1 MIIYKLY
8 ENKVSD
14 IKKPIN
20 IKINISHKE
29 DIISKYKLK
38 LEGNKKLYCINN
50 VEIIYDKNELYF
62 YKIYDKKIMKN
73 KNLLIIY
80 RDIIKI
86 PEFNFNKAD
95 YEEIY
100 VEYKNTIN
108 NIIIS
113 CKEYN
118 TYLTLSF
125 ELDDTYYS
133 YFLKN
138 INIL

>member
-1 MIIYKLY
+1 MKIKL
-8 ENKVSD
+8 V

-73 KNLLIIY
+73 NNLLIIY

-86 PEFNFNKAD
+86 PEFNFNKVD

-113 CKEYN
+113 CK
-118 TYLTLSF
+118 
-125 ELDDTYYS
+125 
-133 YFLKN
+133 
-138 INIL
+138 